1 MSHIPEERN
10 DHWTQAITTILAQSH
25 NNILIFIR
33 VLLCY
38 MHFFKKFKWT
48 LPTEGLS
55 LENTDARKLEFKNDR
70 FPSRSSLC
78 YVGILIKG
86 WHCHSPPARHMG
98 LVSPDWDLIFTFSTL
113 SSHPTPSGSKLCL
126 SSVNTWGESPWG
138 IMEEQ
143 NSGLIAFTTNWTLQ
157 VFTAFLSIL
166 DKFKDRLGGRCERVG
181 GNLLIGCSKIS
192 HKTVSFSCLQKKI
205 CILSVLYKKCL

>member
-10 DHWTQAITTILAQSH
+10 DHWTQAITTILVQSH
-25 NNILIFIR
+25 NNILIFTI

-55 LENTDARKLEFKNDR
+55 LENIDARKLEFKNDR

-86 WHCHSPPARHMG
+86 WCCHSPLARHMG
-98 LVSPDWDLIFTFSTL
+98 LVSPVLRFNFHFFNSLL
-113 SSHPTPSGSKLCL
+113 SPIPLRF
-126 SSVNTWGESPWG
+126 
-138 IMEEQ
+138 Q
-143 NSGLIAFTTNWTLQ
+143 
-157 VFTAFLSIL
+157 
-166 DKFKDRLGGRCERVG
+166 
-181 GNLLIGCSKIS
+181 
-192 HKTVSFSCLQKKI
+192 TVSFKCQRLRREFLGNYGGAELGAHCLH
-205 CILSVLYKKCL
+205 Y